1 MAAHRFTARSRLLP
15 AGVALAGVVLL
26 SAAFA
31 PEIAR
36 AHAVAATATTCEGS
50 QTVAYSPGLST
61 APREITIH
69 GTSTLSHCASS
80 AAPGI
85 TAGRSTFH
93 ATGRLS
99 CTSGTYTGTREITWN
114 NGRTSRLSF
123 HAAVSANSHG
133 GSLVAIRG
141 EVTDGRFAGQ
151 KWSAAF
157 TMFATRPHGC
167 ATTGGVPTLS
177 GRLLLGVGSPFPGLK
192 VPERSRP
199 ILR

>member
-1 MAAHRFTARSRLLP
+1 MATHRFTAQPRLLP
-15 AGVALAGVVLL
+15 AGLALAGVALL

-36 AHAVAATATTCEGS
+36 AHAVAATTCEGS
-50 QTVAYSPGLST
+50 QTVAYSPGLSD
-61 APREITIH
+61 APREVTIH

-80 AAPGI
+80 AGPGI
-85 TAGRSTFH
+85 TAARSAFH
-93 ATGRLS
+93 ARGRLS

-123 HAAVSANSHG
+123 HAVVSAGGRG
-133 GSLVAIRG
+133 GSVVAIRG
-141 EVTDGRFAGQ
+141 EVTDGRFAGR

-157 TMFATRPHGC
+157 TMFATRPHAC
-167 ATTGGVPTLS
+167 ATTAGVPTVS

-199 ILR
+199 VLR